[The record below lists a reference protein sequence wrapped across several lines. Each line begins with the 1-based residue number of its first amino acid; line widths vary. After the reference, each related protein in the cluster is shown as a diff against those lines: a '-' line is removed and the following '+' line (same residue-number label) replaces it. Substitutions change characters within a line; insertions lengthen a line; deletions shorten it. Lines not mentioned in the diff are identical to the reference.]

1 MATGMKWKITVNALD
16 ISAWIRGWK
25 PFRMPPGQLG
35 RGSLAH
41 EVEKKRGIVQRR
53 RLPCFTSAGSFSRET
68 CIIVYLKSV
77 GPKSITVTEYNLDL
91 IMLGP
96 CTLLRRP
103 FYFFLAGGPNLRGW
117 KLNPAVFHFIYYSL
131 VL

>member
-1 MATGMKWKITVNALD
+1 MDSRVEALSNA
-16 ISAWIRGWK
+16 SR
-25 PFRMPPGQLG
+25 PVRP
-35 RGSLAH
+35 
-41 EVEKKRGIVQRR
+41 GIVGARGR
-53 RLPCFTSAGSFSRET
+53 EKTRHCATTTAAVFTSAGNFSRET

-103 FYFFLAGGPNLRGW
+103 FCFFPWLAAQTFGLGN
-117 KLNPAVFHFIYYSL
+117 
-131 VL
+131 

>member
-1 MATGMKWKITVNALD
+1 MDSRMEALSNA
-16 ISAWIRGWK
+16 SR
-25 PFRMPPGQLG
+25 PVRPG
-35 RGSLAH
+35 
-41 EVEKKRGIVQRR
+41 I
-53 RLPCFTSAGSFSRET
+53 AGSRSREKT
-68 CIIVYLKSV
+68 RHCATATTAVFYVRQKFQQRHASLFYLKSV